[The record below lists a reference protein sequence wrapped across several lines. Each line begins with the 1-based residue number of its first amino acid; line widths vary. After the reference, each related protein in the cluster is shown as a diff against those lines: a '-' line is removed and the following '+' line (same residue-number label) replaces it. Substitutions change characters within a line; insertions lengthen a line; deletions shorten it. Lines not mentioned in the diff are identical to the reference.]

1 MNKIVFTVLFLIT
14 LALGSQGQDKN
25 AADAGKKMSAA
36 ERKSV
41 IDTLIQKINSYYVY
55 ADLAKKMTTT
65 IHRHF
70 VNHDYDTI
78 TDRPTFA
85 RRLTNDLHAVN
96 NDGHLG
102 VDYTAVPAGN
112 DNHGPPSEAEV
123 NQFRSEWA
131 SHNFNF
137 KKVELLDGNIGLLQ
151 LDSFFPGEWIK
162 ELAAGSMTFLAHSDA
177 IIIDLRQNH
186 GFAPDGVQL
195 IESYFFDEPVHLFDT
210 FDRDAK
216 TMTQAWTLA
225 TVPGPK
231 LIHKDLYIL
240 VSKNTFS
247 AGEDFSYSMQST
259 GRAKIIG
266 EVTGGGAHGT
276 KPYTIGTWFSASI
289 PFSYEV
295 NQVTHTDWEGKGV
308 QPDVQVPA
316 EQALLTA
323 QIEAIRSIIKK
334 IPAETERI
342 ARLQKVIQQKE
353 QELNDLKAKK

>member
-1 MNKIVFTVLFLIT
+1 MKKILLIVLFPIAFGPVT
-14 LALGSQGQDKN
+14 QAQVKN
-25 AADAGKKMSAA
+25 ATDPGKKMGAT

-41 IDTLIQKINSYYVY
+41 IDTLIQKINTLYVY
-55 ADLAKKMTTT
+55 ADLAKKMTAA
-65 IHRHF
+65 IHSHLI
-70 VNHDYDTI
+70 NHDYDTI
-78 TDRPTFA
+78 TDRATFA
-85 RRLTNDLHAVN
+85 GRLTKDLYTISK
-96 NDGHLG
+96 DGHLG
-102 VDYTAVPAGN
+102 VDYTVVPAGPGN
-112 DNHGPPSEAEV
+112 QGAPSEAEV
-123 NQFRSEWA
+123 NQFRSDWA
-131 SHNFNF
+131 NHNFNF

-162 ELAAGSMTFLAHSDA
+162 DLAAGSMTFLAHSDA
-177 IIIDLRQNH
+177 IIIDLRKNH

-210 FDRDAK
+210 FDRDAR
-216 TMTQAWTLA
+216 TMTQTWTLA

-231 LIHKDLYIL
+231 LVHKDLYIL

-247 AGEDFSYSMQST
+247 AGEDFSYNMQST

-276 KPYTIGTWFSASI
+276 KLYKISTWFTAAI

-308 QPDVQVPA
+308 QPDVPVPA
-316 EQALLTA
+316 NQALLTA
-323 QIEAIRSIIKK
+323 QLMAIQSIIRK

-342 ARLQKVIQQKE
+342 AELQKVIAQKE

>member
-1 MNKIVFTVLFLIT
+1 MKNILSTLLYCIVFGL
-14 LALGSQGQDKN
+14 LAHAQDKN
-25 AADAGKKMSAA
+25 AARPGKKLSAA
-36 ERKSV
+36 ERKAV
-41 IDTLIQKINSYYVY
+41 IDTLVQKINAYYVY
-55 ADLAKKMTTT
+55 ADLAEKMT
-65 IHRHF
+65 IAIRGHL

-102 VDYTAVPAGN
+102 VDYTMVPARN
-112 DNHGPPSEAEV
+112 DHPGAPSEAEV

-131 SHNFNF
+131 NHNFNF
-137 KKVELLDGNIGLLQ
+137 KKVELLDSNIGLLQ

-162 ELAAGSMTFLAHSDA
+162 ELAAGSMTFLAHADA

-231 LIHKDLYIL
+231 LIHTDLYVL

-266 EVTGGGAHGT
+266 EITGGGAHGT

-308 QPDVQVPA
+308 QPDVLVPA
-316 EQALLTA
+316 DRALLTA

-334 IPAETERI
+334 IPTETDRI
-342 ARLQKVIQQKE
+342 VNLEKVIAQKE
-353 QELNDLKAKK
+353 QELNALKAKK